1 MNIPF
6 IDTQNTQHIQNV
18 THNLINLITRDNING
33 IFNEINSTHATIT
46 QKYYFTNLLYTFFQ
60 ESSLPLQLD
69 LLLSVI
75 KAIHFNSIHVEFD
88 VALIFLQKVIKNPLY
103 ENILI
108 QAIQQ
113 VIDNYYESFQYITN
127 LIIFLHSTREFN
139 FNKTGIYSHCTLL
152 ETICLTLNKRNLEE
166 MDNKEEIKH
175 ICFLL
180 EFLLTNTTL
189 HVNIINTYAFF
200 SKFSHKALSHHF
212 NNFKKFL
219 YQFFTN
225 NNQSLD
231 KWRKST
237 LFFYEMSKVI
247 NKNEDL
253 LTFIK
258 SYYDQD
264 SSIFHYTDMYD
275 QNLLSYP
282 IDRSQLEILWNSSII
297 PECVKYEYK
306 HNYFKY
312 VKNSILISV
321 NRAFYSDFIN
331 NSSKCTFNKIE
342 LVHFFPIK
350 ITQQKNDY
358 KDIIEQQRKLFIE
371 KIKTIFPT
379 ELARM
384 IYHKV
389 IFSNELT
396 Q

>member
-1 MNIPF
+1 MPL
-6 IDTQNTQHIQNV
+6 IDTQNIQ
-18 THNLINLITRDNING
+18 NLINSITHDNING

-60 ESSLPLQLD
+60 ESSLPLRLD
-69 LLLSVI
+69 LLSCVI
-75 KAIHFNSIHVEFD
+75 KAIYFNSIHVEFD
-88 VALIFLQKVIKNPLY
+88 VALIFLQKITTIQMY
-103 ENILI
+103 ENILV

-113 VIDNYYESFQYITN
+113 IIDNNYENFQYITN
-127 LIIFLHSTREFN
+127 VIVFLHSNSSIKEFN
-139 FNKTGIYSHCTLL
+139 FNQTGVYSKCTLL
-152 ETICLTLNKRNLEE
+152 ETICLSLNKRNLTEI
-166 MDNKEEIKH
+166 DKEEINH

-180 EFLLTNTTL
+180 EFLLTKTNL
-189 HVNIINTYAFF
+189 HVNVINIYAFF
-200 SKFSHKALSHHF
+200 SKFSLQGLFHYF

-219 YQFFTN
+219 YQFFIN
-225 NNQSLD
+225 NNQCLD

-237 LFFYEMSKVI
+237 LFFDELKAVI
-247 NKNEDL
+247 NKNGDL
-253 LTFIK
+253 LSFIK

-282 IDRSQLEILWNSSII
+282 ITRSQLEILWNSSII
-297 PECVKYEYK
+297 PECVRYEYK
-306 HNYFKY
+306 YNYFRY
-312 VKNSILISV
+312 VRQSRLISI

-331 NSSKCTFNKIE
+331 NSNNCTWDKIT
-342 LVHFFPIK
+342 LVHFFPVQIP
-350 ITQQKNDY
+350 QQKNDY
-358 KDIIEQQRKLFIE
+358 KDIVDQQRNLFIN
-371 KIKTIFPT
+371 KTNTIFPK